1 MIYITREGVWSVVGR
16 HCFLSWQVGG
26 KTPFILVKRARVLRV
41 TRRQAAMGGRGGER
55 LGLVHVSG
63 KKKKKREARRLGAA
77 LPTVGEGPGALDN
90 DDISVISCGGSS
102 IAVE

>member
-1 MIYITREGVWSVVGR
+1 MVGR

-41 TRRQAAMGGRGGER
+41 TRRQAAKGGRGGER

-63 KKKKKREARRLGAA
+63 KKKKKREARRALGAA
-77 LPTVGEGPGALDN
+77 LPTVGEGCRPTHSALPTPCASHGASLH
-90 DDISVISCGGSS
+90 C
-102 IAVE
+102 